1 MSPKKYQVS
10 QSKKSNRPKQ
20 TKSSNKVV
28 YYLKKICRTIKRILK
43 TIYLGVIKQLKSA
56 WLSLVTAHGGTGAGG
71 PVAEFAKNVE
81 DATTASTT
89 LGSTPKADN
98 VLMGSGDIKLGT
110 ELNVAQL
117 AGSIAALSSMVNAY
131 STVVDFEGN
140 YNIVKNNSNNSLG
153 DLPQTSEAQKVDREK
168 KKKSAQ
174 LNLVENSGGLL
185 TALNG
190 MANGITTLISNIEVL
205 AASAPAATVSAT
217 TFGVGGGLTSVFE
230 GLGALRALIAGQ
242 KKGKQKQALEQIE
255 KGFKALPEY
264 IETSIAEQKSQ
275 RAEAIKRLDA
285 ERAKLNEIKQLF
297 KKEWSNA
304 SFLGTEEERAKIVN
318 KYKPMLDPQKIVVEN
333 LSAQIQP
340 STEFEAQ
347 IAKYTKIVELFK
359 KDLIPLITS
368 SVELHS
374 LRKQELYTNASLG
387 SMNALG
393 GVLLSAA
400 TFVGTGTAIVTPV
413 GWSASGI
420 GVAGTILVEVGK
432 KKLKKS
438 RQQTVERMMREQ
450 KALLRYINKSEVFI
464 QENDSYEQRKITKD
478 GILEDLSE
486 RERATIDTP
495 GKIHDRENHTWY
507 RFNFPGASRKG
518 RRKLSH
524 LIKEDKSGQYTIRGR
539 LEYIDNYINTHQLA
553 QTDGLEV
560 FLGIRTALT
569 DSKIGSIP
577 VPGDDGVIPLGD
589 AIRRFLSTKRIPES
603 AITNLDPKS
612 QNDIEKINE
621 IIPVLLKSL
630 KRGELL

>member
-1 MSPKKYQVS
+1 MSLKKYQVS
-10 QSKKSNRPKQ
+10 QSKKSNRLLKQ
-20 TKSSNKVV
+20 TKLPNQIV
-28 YYLKKICRTIKRILK
+28 YYLKIIYRTIKRILK
-43 TIYLGVIKQLKSA
+43 TIYLGAIKQLKSA
-56 WLSLVTAHGGTGAGG
+56 WLSIVTAHGGTGAGG

-264 IETSIAEQKSQ
+264 IEKSLAEQKTQ
-275 RAEAIKRLDA
+275 RAIAIERLDT
-285 ERAKLNEIKQLF
+285 ERARLNEIEQLF

-304 SFLGTEEERAKIVN
+304 PRIEKEERAKILR
-318 KYKPMLDPQKIVVEN
+318 KWKLILARQKVIVES

-340 STEFEAQ
+340 ETEFEAQ
-347 IAKYTKIVELFK
+347 TAKYTEIVELFK

-450 KALLRYINKSEVFI
+450 QALLRYINKSEIFI
-464 QENDSYEQRKITKD
+464 QENDSYEQRKIIPN

-486 RERATIDTP
+486 RERETIDTP
-495 GKIHDRENHTWY
+495 EKIHDRENHTWY
-507 RFNFPGASRKG
+507 RFLFPGASRKG

-524 LIKEDKSGQYTIRGR
+524 LIQKDKSGQYTIRGR
-539 LEYIDNYINTHQLA
+539 LEYINNYINAHRLA
-553 QTDGLEV
+553 QADGLEI

-577 VPGDDGVIPLGD
+577 VPGDDGAIPLGD
-589 AIRRFLSTKRIPES
+589 AIRRFLSTKGIPES
-603 AITNLDPKS
+603 AITSIDLENRNDNL
-612 QNDIEKINE
+612 NE
-621 IIPVLLKSL
+621 TISVLLKSL
-630 KRGELL
+630 KRGELSSI

>member
-1 MSPKKYQVS
+1 MSQKKYQVS
-10 QSKKSNRPKQ
+10 QSKKRARLLKQ
-20 TKSSNKVV
+20 TKSPNQVV
-28 YYLKKICRTIKRILK
+28 SYLKIIYRRIKRTLK
-43 TIYLGVIKQLKSA
+43 TIYSTAIKQLKSA
-56 WLSLVTAHGGTGAGG
+56 WLSLVTAHGGTGSGG
-71 PVAEFAKNVE
+71 PVAEFAKDVE

-117 AGSIAALSSMVNAY
+117 AGSIAALSSLVTAY

-140 YNIVKNNSNNSLG
+140 YNIVKNNSSNSLA
-153 DLPQTSEAQKVDREK
+153 DLPQTSEAKKVGNEK

-174 LNLVENSGGLL
+174 LNLVENSGSLL

-190 MANGITTLISNIEVL
+190 TANGITTLISNIEVL
-205 AASAPAATVSAT
+205 AASTPAATISAT

-230 GLGALRALIAGQ
+230 GLGALRALIAGR

-264 IETSIAEQKSQ
+264 VETFIEKQKSQ
-275 RAEAIKRLDA
+275 RAKAIERLDA
-285 ERAKLNEIKQLF
+285 ERAKLNEIEQLF
-297 KKEWSNA
+297 KKEWSDTPR
-304 SFLGTEEERAKIVN
+304 LEKEERAKIVR
-318 KYKPMLDPQKIVVEN
+318 KWKLILARQKLIVES

-340 STEFEAQ
+340 ETEFEAQ
-347 IAKYTKIVELFK
+347 TAKYTKIVELFK
-359 KDLIPLITS
+359 RDLIPLITS

-374 LRKQELYTNASLG
+374 SRKQELYTNASLG

-393 GVLLSAA
+393 GVLLSTA
-400 TFVGTGTAIVTPV
+400 TFVGTGTAIATPV

-450 KALLRYINKSEVFI
+450 QALLRYINKSEVFI
-464 QENDSYEQRKITKD
+464 PENDTYEQRKIIEN

-495 GKIHDRENHTWY
+495 EKIHDREHHTWY
-507 RFNFPGASRKG
+507 RCNFLGASRKG

-524 LIKEDKSGQYTIRGR
+524 LIKKDKSGQYTIRGR
-539 LEYIDNYINTHQLA
+539 LEYIDNYINAHRLA
-553 QTDGLEV
+553 QADGLEV

-589 AIRRFLSTKRIPES
+589 AIRRFLSTKGIPES
-603 AITNLDPKS
+603 AITNIDLKNR
-612 QNDIEKINE
+612 NDESNE
-621 IIPVLLKSL
+621 TISVLLKSL
-630 KRGELL
+630 KRGELSSI